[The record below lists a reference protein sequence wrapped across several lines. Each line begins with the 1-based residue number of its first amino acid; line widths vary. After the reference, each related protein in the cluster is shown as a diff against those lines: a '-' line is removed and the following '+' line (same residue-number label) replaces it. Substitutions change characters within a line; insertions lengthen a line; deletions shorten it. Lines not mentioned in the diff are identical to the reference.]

1 MSDTDNRADLFIE
14 LLKSE
19 RESNIDDAKRKFK
32 MRFAGTAPNTVQ
44 DYADEFDLSYDQAL
58 KELTDDKVSL
68 GKFVPKK
75 DTALERFFRKYD
87 PTYES
92 YAGKEDKELEVED
105 GRVVAKNRPKGFIGA
120 LASIGDA
127 LSFNL
132 LDMDRKGGGIG
143 GMATGLGYK
152 TDEYNQKISKKGRK
166 QIEQGYVNE
175 ALENASFDSTG
186 NILGGDSGSSDS
198 GSSDSGSDSSKGK
211 TILEKLDDFY
221 ERQDERSRKKRR
233 KEAIQDTVITTLQ
246 TPIYTRLVEDAAK
259 RRLELDKA
267 MLAAREM
274 MPSNIQKIMKS
285 KQEQAN
291 LAADAEYRRALGVAA
306 QQDAATRFA
315 GLGMQR
321 QFG

>member
-1 MSDTDNRADLFIE
+1 MSDTDKNADLFIE

-87 PTYES
+87 PTYNL

-105 GRVVAKNRPKGFIGA
+105 GRVVAKDRPTGFVGA

-127 LSFNL
+127 LSLNV
-132 LDMDRKGGGIG
+132 LDMDRKGGGLG
-143 GMATGLGYK
+143 GMATGLGYQ
-152 TDEYNQKISKKGRK
+152 TSEYDQKISKKGRK
-166 QIEQGYVNE
+166 KIEQGYVNE
-175 ALENASFDSTG
+175 ALEDASFDATG
-186 NILGGDSGSSDS
+186 NILGGDSGS
-198 GSSDSGSDSSKGK
+198 GDSGSDSSKGK
-211 TILEKLDDFY
+211 TVLEKLDDFY

-267 MLAAREM
+267 MLTAREM

-285 KQEQAN
+285 KQEQQN

>member
-1 MSDTDNRADLFIE
+1 MSDKDNRADLFVE

-58 KELTDDKVSL
+58 KELQDDNISL

-87 PTYES
+87 PTYNL
-92 YAGKEDKELEVED
+92 YAGKEDKELEVKD
-105 GRVVAKNRPKGFIGA
+105 GRVVAKDRPTGFIGR

-132 LDMDRKGGGIG
+132 LDMDRQGGGIG
-143 GMATGLGYK
+143 GMATGLGYEV
-152 TDEYNQKISKKGRK
+152 DEYNQKISKKGRK
-166 QIEQGYVNE
+166 QIEQGYVKE
-175 ALENASFDSTG
+175 ALEDASFDTLG
-186 NILGGDSGSSDS
+186 NVLGDDSGSGTSDS
-198 GSSDSGSDSSKGK
+198 GSSKGK
-211 TILEKLDDFY
+211 TLEERLREFY
-221 ERQDERSRKKRR
+221 EREDERSRKNRR
-233 KEAIQDTVITTLQ
+233 KEALQDTIITTLQ
-246 TPIYTRLVEDAAK
+246 TPITTRLVEDAAK

>member
-1 MSDTDNRADLFIE
+1 MSEKDNRADLFVE

-44 DYADEFDLSYDQAL
+44 DYADEFELSYDQAL
-58 KELTDDKVSL
+58 KELQDDKISL

-92 YAGKEDKELEVED
+92 YAGKEDKELELTKD
-105 GRVVAKNRPKGFIGA
+105 GKYVVAKDRPTGVLGG
-120 LASIGDA
+120 LATLGDF
-127 LSFNL
+127 LTLGVTDF
-132 LDMDRKGGGIG
+132 DRKGGGLG
-143 GMATGLGYK
+143 GMATGLGY
-152 TDEYNQKISKKGRK
+152 TPGQYNQKISKKGRK
-166 QIEQGYVNE
+166 ELEKGYVTE
-175 ALENASFDSTG
+175 ALEDASFDATG
-186 NILGGDSGSSDS
+186 NILGGDSGSGD
-198 GSSDSGSDSSKGK
+198 SDSSKGK
-211 TILEKLDDFY
+211 TVLEKLDDFY

-267 MLAAREM
+267 MLTAKEM
-274 MPSNIQKIMKS
+274 MPSNIQNIMKS
-285 KQEQAN
+285 KQEQQN
-291 LAADAEYRRALGVAA
+291 LAADSEYRRALGVAA

>member
-1 MSDTDNRADLFIE
+1 MSDKDNRADLFVE

-58 KELTDDKVSL
+58 KELTDDKISL

-75 DTALERFFRKYD
+75 DTALERFFRKND
-87 PTYES
+87 PTYNL
-92 YAGKEDKELEVED
+92 YAGKEDKELELSKD
-105 GRVVAKNRPKGFIGA
+105 GKYVIAKDRPTGVLGGLATVADFLTLGITDF
-120 LASIGDA
+120 
-127 LSFNL
+127 
-132 LDMDRKGGGIG
+132 DRRGGGIG
-143 GMATGLGYK
+143 GMATGLGY
-152 TDEYNQKISKKGRK
+152 TPDQYNQKISKKGRK
-166 QIEQGYVNE
+166 ELEKGYVTE
-175 ALENASFDSTG
+175 ALEDASFDTLG
-186 NILGGDSGSSDS
+186 NVLGGDSDSGTSDS
-198 GSSDSGSDSSKGK
+198 GSSKGK
-211 TILEKLDDFY
+211 TLEQRLDDFY
-221 ERQDERSRKKRR
+221 KRQDERSRKKRR